1 MRLSQFSRFH
11 ISLLSIIFV
20 LLFSADAAA
29 QQKMDRL
36 DRERA
41 MSMLKNVKK
50 ALKDEYYDPNFGG
63 MDLEARFGAAEEK
76 LKAAQS
82 LGQAFAIIAQAVVDL
97 NDSHT
102 RFNPPNRNAIV
113 DYGWKMKMFGDK
125 CFVTYVKEKSDAE
138 SKGLKVGDEVLSVNG
153 FRPARK
159 ELWKMI
165 YYYQQLNPQTKVNM
179 AVKSPT
185 GETRQIEVAT
195 KITPLKTLVNLT
207 DSIDLSEAGREGDKL
222 RSSYKHRFK
231 DLGST
236 VVWKMPD
243 FAFDPGEI
251 ERFMSEVRGK
261 HALVLDLRN
270 NPGGYV
276 VTLEKMAGYFFDKDI
291 KIADLKGRK
300 KMDPQEAKTQ
310 GDNGFKGRLVVLI
323 DGSSGSAAEIFARLV
338 QLEKRGVV
346 LGDVSAGAVMQSKY
360 HGMDAGSETVIPY
373 GMSITNADVIMSD
386 GKSLEHTG
394 VTPDELILPTG
405 EDLALRRDPVMAR
418 ALETLGI
425 KVSSDEAGKFFP
437 VEKDIDRKSNIAI
450 IFEF

>member
-1 MRLSQFSRFH
+1 MRLLQFSRVH
-11 ISLLSIIFV
+11 ISLLSIGFV
-20 LLFSADAAA
+20 FLFSTAGVA

-36 DRERA
+36 DRDRA

-50 ALKDEYYDPNFGG
+50 AIKDDYYDPNFGG
-63 MDLEARFGAAEEK
+63 MDIEARFVAAEEK
-76 LKAAQS
+76 LKAAQT

-102 RFNPPNRNAIV
+102 RFSPPKRNVIT

-125 CFVTYVKEKSDAE
+125 CFVTYVKEKSDGE

-165 YYYQQLNPQTKVNM
+165 YYYQQLSPQVKVNL
-179 AVKSPT
+179 AVRSPA
-185 GETRQIEVAT
+185 GETRQLEVMT
-195 KITPLKTLVNLT
+195 KMTQLKAVVDLT
-207 DSIDLSEAGREGDKL
+207 NNIDLNEAAREGDKL
-222 RSSYKHRFK
+222 RSNYKHYFK
-231 DLGST
+231 DLGGI

-243 FAFDPGEI
+243 FAFAPTEV
-251 ERFMSEVRGK
+251 ERFMSQVKGK
-261 HALVLDLRN
+261 QALVLDLRN

-276 VTLEKMAGYFFDKDI
+276 VTLEKMAGYFFEKDL

-310 GDNGFKGRLVVLI
+310 GANGFKGKVVVLI
-323 DGSSGSAAEIFARLV
+323 DGSSGSAAEIFARLM

-346 LGDVSAGAVMQSKY
+346 LGDNSAGAVMQSIY
-360 HGMDAGSETVIPY
+360 HGMDAGSGTVIPY
-373 GMSITNADVIMSD
+373 GISITNADVIMSD
-386 GKSLEHTG
+386 GKSLEHVG
-394 VTPDELILPTG
+394 VIPDELILPTG
-405 EDLALRRDPVMAR
+405 EDLASRRDPVMAR

-425 KVSSDEAGKFFP
+425 KIGADEAGKFFP
-437 VEKDIDRKSNIAI
+437 VEKDLDRKSNIAL